1 MGELAGMSLLS
12 SVDLGELEGRVLELE
27 GMVGELEGM
36 SLLSSV
42 DLGELEGRVLEL
54 EGMVGELE
62 GMSLLSSVDLGELE
76 GMVFKLEGM
85 VFKLEGMVDSVSD
98 NAGELEGMVFPLA
111 GIFSELEGRLEIFGM
126 SFFPSVD
133 LEELAGILFLLA
145 GSSSSNRKSN
155 LTGRSET
162 PVSIGDVATSA
173 GVSSL
178 FPAGITHR
186 NTPRRG
192 KIAANSSSFPRS
204 RTAVSNDSIPAVSF
218 PARNASRKTVGETPS
233 GRRRCFVTLKK

>member
-1 MGELAGMSLLS
+1 
-12 SVDLGELEGRVLELE
+12 
-27 GMVGELEGM
+27 MVFELEGM

-42 DLGELEGRVLEL
+42 DSGELEGMVFELEGRVF
-54 EGMVGELE
+54 ELE
-62 GMSLLSSVDLGELE
+62 GMSLLSSVDSGELE
-76 GMVFKLEGM
+76 GMVLELEGM
-85 VFKLEGMVDSVSD
+85 VLELEGMVDSVSD

>member
-1 MGELAGMSLLS
+1 
-12 SVDLGELEGRVLELE
+12 
-27 GMVGELEGM
+27 MVGELEGM

-42 DLGELEGRVLEL
+42 DLGELEGRVF
-54 EGMVGELE
+54 ELE
-62 GMSLLSSVDLGELE
+62 GMSLLSSVDSGE
-76 GMVFKLEGM
+76 LEGM

-133 LEELAGILFLLA
+133 LEELAGILFLLARILFLLA

>member
-1 MGELAGMSLLS
+1 M
-12 SVDLGELEGRVLELE
+12 
-27 GMVGELEGM
+27 GELEGM

-42 DLGELEGRVLEL
+42 DLGELEGRLLEL
-54 EGMVGELE
+54 EGMVFELE
-62 GMSLLSSVDLGELE
+62 GMSLLSSVDL
-76 GMVFKLEGM
+76 
-85 VFKLEGMVDSVSD
+85 
-98 NAGELEGMVFPLA
+98 GELEGMVFPLA

-133 LEELAGILFLLA
+133 LEELAGILFLLTRILFLLA
-145 GSSSSNRKSN
+145 GSSSSNKKSN

>member
-12 SVDLGELEGRVLELE
+12 SVDLGELEGRVLE
-27 GMVGELEGM
+27 
-36 SLLSSV
+36 
-42 DLGELEGRVLEL
+42 
-54 EGMVGELE
+54 
-62 GMSLLSSVDLGELE
+62 
-76 GMVFKLEGM
+76 LEGM

-111 GIFSELEGRLEIFGM
+111 GIFTELEGRLEIFGM

-133 LEELAGILFLLA
+133 LEELAGILFLLARILFLLA

>member
-1 MGELAGMSLLS
+1 
-12 SVDLGELEGRVLELE
+12 
-27 GMVGELEGM
+27 MVGELEGM

-62 GMSLLSSVDLGELE
+62 GMSLLSSVDSGELE
-76 GMVFKLEGM
+76 GMVFE
-85 VFKLEGMVDSVSD
+85 LEGMVDSVSD

-145 GSSSSNRKSN
+145 RSSSSNRKSN

-162 PVSIGDVATSA
+162 PVSIGDVASSA
-173 GVSSL
+173 GESSL

>member
-1 MGELAGMSLLS
+1 M
-12 SVDLGELEGRVLELE
+12 
-27 GMVGELEGM
+27 GELEGM

-42 DLGELEGRVLEL
+42 DLGELEGRLLEL
-54 EGMVGELE
+54 EGMVFELE
-62 GMSLLSSVDLGELE
+62 GMSLLSSVDL
-76 GMVFKLEGM
+76 
-85 VFKLEGMVDSVSD
+85 
-98 NAGELEGMVFPLA
+98 GELEGMVFPLA

-162 PVSIGDVATSA
+162 PVSIGDVASSA

>member
-1 MGELAGMSLLS
+1 
-12 SVDLGELEGRVLELE
+12 
-27 GMVGELEGM
+27 
-36 SLLSSV
+36 
-42 DLGELEGRVLEL
+42 
-54 EGMVGELE
+54 
-62 GMSLLSSVDLGELE
+62 
-76 GMVFKLEGM
+76 M

-145 GSSSSNRKSN
+145 RILFLLAGSSSSNRKSN

-162 PVSIGDVATSA
+162 PVSIGDVASSA

>member
-1 MGELAGMSLLS
+1 
-12 SVDLGELEGRVLELE
+12 
-27 GMVGELEGM
+27 
-36 SLLSSV
+36 
-42 DLGELEGRVLEL
+42 
-54 EGMVGELE
+54 MVGELE

-76 GMVFKLEGM
+76 GMVFELEGM
-85 VFKLEGMVDSVSD
+85 VFELEGMVDSVSD

-145 GSSSSNRKSN
+145 RILFLLAGSSSSNRKSN

-162 PVSIGDVATSA
+162 PVSIGDVASSA

>member
-1 MGELAGMSLLS
+1 
-12 SVDLGELEGRVLELE
+12 
-27 GMVGELEGM
+27 MVGELEGM

-42 DLGELEGRVLEL
+42 D
-54 EGMVGELE
+54 
-62 GMSLLSSVDLGELE
+62 SGELE

-145 GSSSSNRKSN
+145 RILFLLAGSSSSNRKSN

-162 PVSIGDVATSA
+162 PVSIGDVASSA